1 MIKKLLIA
9 NRGEIAVR
17 IIRACRELGI
27 KTVAV
32 HSTADADSMHVKI
45 ADEAVCIGPAQ
56 SKYSY
61 LNIPSILTAAQITG
75 VDAIHPGFGFLSEN
89 AEFAELVDEHGFI
102 FVGPTS
108 EHIRVM
114 GDKIK
119 AKDTAIELGIPVVPG
134 SQGEVK
140 TVKDAKS
147 WSKKIGFPL
156 IIKAASGGGGR
167 GMKVANTPEELE
179 EAFNICQT
187 EALSAFGDGAVYME
201 RYLGRPRHIE
211 IQVFGDGTGNALHF
225 FERDCSIQRRHQK
238 VIEEASGPSID
249 EKTRTDIGNVCVKA
263 MSKMKYRGAGTIEF
277 LYENGEFFFIEMNT
291 RIQVEHPITEMITG
305 FDLIKEQINVASG
318 DGLSA
323 KQQDI
328 KLNGHA
334 IECRI
339 NAECPE
345 TFMPMPGTVELYHA
359 PGGLGVR
366 VDSHLYA
373 GYSIPPHYDSMI
385 AKLIV
390 HAPTREIA
398 IARMKRALKEYLIIG
413 VKTNIPL
420 HLKLLDEPDF
430 ISGDYTIHWLEEL
443 MGLK

>member
-61 LNIPSILTAAQITG
+61 LNIPSILTASQITG

-108 EHIRVM
+108 EHIRIM

-119 AKDTAIELGIPVVPG
+119 AKDTVVKLGIPVVPG
-134 SQGEVK
+134 SEGEVK

-328 KLNGHA
+328 KINGHA

-373 GYSIPPHYDSMI
+373 GYSIPSHYDNMI

>member
-45 ADEAVCIGPAQ
+45 ADEAVCIGSAQ

-211 IQVFGDGTGNALHF
+211 IQVFGDGEGNALHF

>member
-45 ADEAVCIGPAQ
+45 ADEAVCIGSAQ

-119 AKDTAIELGIPVVPG
+119 AKDTAVKLGIPVVPG

>member
-119 AKDTAIELGIPVVPG
+119 AKDTAVKLGIPVVPG

-328 KLNGHA
+328 KINGHA

-430 ISGDYTIHWLEEL
+430 ISGDYTNHWLEEL

>member
-119 AKDTAIELGIPVVPG
+119 AKDTAVKLGIPVVPG

-328 KLNGHA
+328 KINGHA

-430 ISGDYTIHWLEEL
+430 ISGDYTILWLEEL

>member
-263 MSKMKYRGAGTIEF
+263 MSKMKYPGAGTIEF

>member
-45 ADEAVCIGPAQ
+45 ADEAVCIGSAQ

>member
-1 MIKKLLIA
+1 M
-9 NRGEIAVR
+9 
-17 IIRACRELGI
+17 
-27 KTVAV
+27 
-32 HSTADADSMHVKI
+32 
-45 ADEAVCIGPAQ
+45 
-56 SKYSY
+56 
-61 LNIPSILTAAQITG
+61 
-75 VDAIHPGFGFLSEN
+75 IHPGFGFLSEN

-108 EHIRVM
+108 EHIRVI

-211 IQVFGDGTGNALHF
+211 IQVFGDGEGNALHF

-249 EKTRTDIGNVCVKA
+249 EKTRTDIGNV
-263 MSKMKYRGAGTIEF
+263 
-277 LYENGEFFFIEMNT
+277 
-291 RIQVEHPITEMITG
+291 Q
-305 FDLIKEQINVASG
+305 
-318 DGLSA
+318 
-323 KQQDI
+323 KQ
-328 KLNGHA
+328 
-334 IECRI
+334 C
-339 NAECPE
+339 
-345 TFMPMPGTVELYHA
+345 
-359 PGGLGVR
+359 
-366 VDSHLYA
+366 
-373 GYSIPPHYDSMI
+373 
-385 AKLIV
+385 
-390 HAPTREIA
+390 
-398 IARMKRALKEYLIIG
+398 LK
-413 VKTNIPL
+413 
-420 HLKLLDEPDF
+420 
-430 ISGDYTIHWLEEL
+430 
-443 MGLK
+443 

>member
-32 HSTADADSMHVKI
+32 HSTDDADSMHVKI

-119 AKDTAIELGIPVVPG
+119 AKDTAVKLGIPVVPG

-328 KLNGHA
+328 KINGHA